1 MRTTQ
6 PKQRRRAHTL
16 ELEHFG
22 PVKRAEIKFGG
33 LTVLVGPQA
42 SGKSILLQALK
53 LILDADHVVTELQR
67 AGIDWGEDQGAFLDV
82 YFGEGMRDLWR
93 KTSRVKFDGEA
104 ITLRSL
110 LASVRKQRHE
120 RVFYIPAQRVIA
132 LSGGWP
138 QAFTHYNPDVPFAVR
153 EFSERLRLLMN
164 EFGRSGVLFPE
175 RRRLKQELR
184 NLIKEH
190 IFGGYELRVDRDRA
204 QKRLVL
210 SPVSGGESL
219 PFMVW
224 SAGQREFVPLL
235 LGLYWLLTPAGS
247 PRRKGIEW
255 VVIEEPEMGLHP
267 RAVAAV
273 MLLVFELVARGYR
286 VVVSSH
292 SHLVLDAAWAVRLLR
307 YHKADPQQLLDI
319 FDAPRTPALIHMAE
333 ACLARTQ
340 RVYYFERSGIVQ
352 DISRLDPDAE
362 AAGNGGWGGLAEFS
376 SRANRVVAQV
386 VANSPIEPEP

>member
-1 MRTTQ
+1 MPTTR
-6 PKQRRRAHTL
+6 PKERGGPPTL

-53 LILDADHVVTELQR
+53 LILDADHVVTELTR
-67 AGIDWGEDQGAFLDV
+67 AGIDWGENSLAFLDV
-82 YFGEGMRDLWR
+82 YFGEGMRTLWR
-93 KTSRVKFDGEA
+93 KSTRVEFNGDAVG
-104 ITLRSL
+104 LDSL
-110 LASVRKQRHE
+110 LAHTRKQRNE

-164 EFGRSGVLFPE
+164 EFGRSGLLFPE
-175 RRRLKQELR
+175 PRRLKQELR
-184 NLIKEH
+184 KLIKEH
-190 IFGGYELRVDRDRA
+190 IFGGYELRVNRDRA

-210 SPVSGGESL
+210 APISGGEPL

-267 RAVAAV
+267 RAVAVV

-307 YHKADPQQLLDI
+307 YHKADPQRLLEI
-319 FDAPRTPALIHMAE
+319 FDAPRTPPLIQMAKD
-333 ACLARTQ
+333 CLRRTQ
-340 RVYYFERSGIVQ
+340 RVYYFERSGTAR
-352 DISRLDPDAE
+352 DISRLDSDSE
-362 AAGNGGWGGLAEFS
+362 AVGNGGWGGLAEFS
-376 SRANRVVAQV
+376 SRAYQVIANV
-386 VANSPIEPEP
+386 VANSSIEPEP